1 MNVSPKVLII
11 EDERALALAFAA
23 AVRHAGAASEMAPT
37 AAQARRKLRDSGPF
51 EAMILDIGLPDQN
64 GLKFLESL
72 PERQRLPT
80 FIVTAHGEIGNAIS
94 ARKLGVREFFTKPL
108 DFDSFTGVLSA
119 FLRTSARS
127 IPSPERQNTTDA
139 AFIGAAPEMRS
150 VFRQIAHACAS
161 DEPVL
166 IRGET
171 GTGKTRV
178 AHLIRQHSRCG
189 SGPME
194 IFSAGVGSPEG
205 ALQRS
210 LEGAEGGSLII
221 ENLAALGPGD
231 QIELVSRI
239 ESTSS
244 GFPRILATCGPDL
257 HDAVTRGEFRSD
269 LYYRLQVLEIRL
281 PPLRERLEDL
291 PVLTEFFVAQLAP
304 GRIVETTEETL
315 KRLIAHDWP
324 GNLREL
330 RNVISYALTA
340 GAGASQ
346 ISPSNLPPYFFDEKG
361 VNTTTKNEL
370 PVKLSQELGHWVED
384 CLRGEVVPS
393 YDELSNKLEAAL
405 LRDLLRRFDGKLARL
420 ANELKAN
427 RSTLRRKLGGTATPR

>member
-1 MNVSPKVLII
+1 
-11 EDERALALAFAA
+11 
-23 AVRHAGAASEMAPT
+23 
-37 AAQARRKLRDSGPF
+37 
-51 EAMILDIGLPDQN
+51 
-64 GLKFLESL
+64 
-72 PERQRLPT
+72 
-80 FIVTAHGEIGNAIS
+80 
-94 ARKLGVREFFTKPL
+94 
-108 DFDSFTGVLSA
+108 
-119 FLRTSARS
+119 
-127 IPSPERQNTTDA
+127 
-139 AFIGAAPEMRS
+139 
-150 VFRQIAHACAS
+150 
-161 DEPVL
+161 
-166 IRGET
+166 
-171 GTGKTRV
+171 
-178 AHLIRQHSRCG
+178 
-189 SGPME
+189 ME

-257 HDAVTRGEFRSD
+257 HDAVTRREFRSD

-361 VNTTTKNEL
+361 VSTTTKNEL
-370 PVKLSQELGHWVED
+370 PVKLSQELSHWLD
-384 CLRGEVVPS
+384 DSLRGEVVPS